1 MYLYA
6 DFQHAF
12 SKQVQKLDSSDAN
25 MFRRILNY
33 SNRNPWLYAVYL
45 VVVGLPL
52 VLIVTFCCSGP
63 SATPTAQK
71 ASSAAANGK
80 KSLNDPKKTDA
91 VQVMVRIS
99 GQKSLKV

>member
-1 MYLYA
+1 M
-6 DFQHAF
+6 
-12 SKQVQKLDSSDAN
+12 QKLDSSDAN

-63 SATPTAQK
+63 SAPTAQK
-71 ASSAAANGK
+71 ASSSAAANGK

-91 VQVMVRIS
+91 VQVTMVR
-99 GQKSLKV
+99 SLLQLN